1 MGEAARKEPYPYI
14 VREPEVL
21 GETPIVEGTRI
32 AVRAIAGYYQMGM
45 SVDEI
50 LATLSHLTPAQVHSA
65 LAYYFDHR
73 VEMDQG
79 IQGSAAFAE
88 ALRQRSPSKLQ
99 QKLPEQPRD
108 GTAD

>member
-73 VEMDQG
+73 AEIEKDLVDASDEEHWRSQVKKHPRE
-79 IQGSAAFAE
+79 GS
-88 ALRQRSPSKLQ
+88 SP
-99 QKLPEQPRD
+99 
-108 GTAD
+108 A